1 MSTTI
6 DPAVLQQLVA
16 QAVRQLQNEED
27 NSVVHDILEIP
38 DEYGVFTTMADA
50 INASE
55 SAQHMLLFQSP
66 SQRQKWVDVIRETCL
81 DKTNM
86 QMMSRMAV
94 EETEIGRYEDKI
106 IKNTA
111 AARYTPGIEDL
122 KTDARTGEHGLVLF
136 EYCPFGVI
144 GAITPTTNPTETI
157 INNSIGMLAGGNTV
171 VLVRIHGLRKHLSFS
186 YNSLIKL
193 YTKQELRLT

>member
-144 GAITPTTNPTETI
+144 GAITPTTNRRKLLLI
-157 INNSIGMLAGGNTV
+157 IPSA
-171 VLVRIHGLRKHLSFS
+171 
-186 YNSLIKL
+186 
-193 YTKQELRLT
+193 